1 MIWVNNCEL
10 IIQLVDSI
18 CRDRADTQYMM
29 IQNNL
34 KNGKLI
40 TTYRS
45 SLSIF
50 TTNNM
55 PNDTKKHCES
65 TEPESWQ
72 TDKMFF
78 FFFFPSFTWA
88 CLKIILWLFH
98 DDFPTKQQHFT
109 ELCTNP
115 SLNLSQLWILRGTS
129 NRSQNKCGFIGD
141 DIFFICMHAHDIL
154 NKKLGLQI

>member
-1 MIWVNNCEL
+1 M
-10 IIQLVDSI
+10 VDSI

-65 TEPESWQ
+65 TEPESCQ
-72 TDKMFF
+72 IAKMFF
-78 FFFFPSFTWA
+78 FLSSSSSFSSSSYSSSPSSSDELVQNGMTLSQWFPHKTAAFYTEQCTSPS
-88 CLKIILWLFH
+88 LFH
-98 DDFPTKQQHFT
+98 NYEVSQGALNQ
-109 ELCTNP
+109 
-115 SLNLSQLWILRGTS
+115 SLKSYSLY
-129 NRSQNKCGFIGD
+129 GFICTA
-141 DIFFICMHAHDIL
+141 IFFNYCTHGTGRLFAAL
-154 NKKLGLQI
+154 